1 MTLAWYDWIGTLGV
15 LLILLAYFL
24 LQTERMHAQAI
35 PYSVMNLLGASL
47 ITVSLMYEFNF
58 SAFVIEL
65 CWIAISVF
73 GITRTLKRRRA
84 EFARTHRE

>member
-24 LQTERMHAQAI
+24 LQTERLHAQAI
-35 PYSVMNLLGASL
+35 PYSVMNLLGAAL

-58 SAFVIEL
+58 SAFVIEI
-65 CWIAISVF
+65 CWIAISIV
-73 GITRTLKRRRA
+73 GIARTVKRRRA
-84 EFARTHRE
+84 ELAGTHRG